1 MKKLTAIIL
10 TVLFTVSLAVAAPC
24 GDKDVKK
31 ASKTKDSCEMKANCD
46 AKMEGKKAHATE
58 GKKSCDLK
66 KSEAKAS
73 ADIKK

>member
-1 MKKLTAIIL
+1 MKKFTGIIL
-10 TVLFTVSLAVAAPC
+10 TVLFAVSLAVAAPC

-31 ASKTKDSCEMKANCD
+31 ASKTKESCEMKAASE
-46 AKMEGKKAHATE
+46 AKAEVKKAHTAD

>member
-10 TVLFTVSLAVAAPC
+10 TVLFAVSLAVAAPC
-24 GDKDVKK
+24 GDKEAKK
-31 ASKTKDSCEMKANCD
+31 ACKNKECCEMKANYH
-46 AKMEGKKAHATE
+46 GKKNGAKNLDSK

-66 KSEAKAS
+66 KSDAKAS